1 MGRYLSRFANAALFV
16 LCCFL
21 LAETANAVFAAL
33 LTPAPAD
40 LAAAP
45 TDASPATR
53 SWSER
58 QVILSRNLFNASLL
72 APATPAAFIEE
83 DLEATRLPLRL
94 LGTAAANDAGLSWA
108 AVEDLESRETVLVRI
123 DDEIKR
129 QAQVLRIERKRIV
142 LLENGVLREL
152 VFEDAEIPNVTE
164 TRSRP
169 RSRAQRPSRSA
180 RRSAR
185 RESRNLG
192 DNIRRLAE
200 DRYSVPRRDV
210 DEVMRD
216 PTTLLSQARVAPR
229 FEEGEMVGLQVS
241 SIQAGSVLENV
252 GIENGDVIT
261 ELNGLAINSAEQ
273 LPKAMEEMS
282 QAGEI
287 TFVIERDGEKRTVS
301 FVPE

>member
-1 MGRYLSRFANAALFV
+1 LSRFANAALFV

-21 LAETANAVFAAL
+21 SAETANAVFAAL

-45 TDASPATR
+45 TDAGPATR

-72 APATPAAFIEE
+72 APAAPAAPIEE

-94 LGTAAANDAGLSWA
+94 LGTAAASDAGLSWA
-108 AVEDLESRETVLVRI
+108 AVEDLESRKTMLVRI

-129 QAQVLRIERKRIV
+129 QARVLRIERKRIV
-142 LLENGVLREL
+142 LLEGGAPREL
-152 VFEDAEIPNVTE
+152 VFEDSEIPKVKE
-164 TRSRP
+164 P
-169 RSRAQRPSRSA
+169 RSRSRSRA
-180 RRSAR
+180 NRSSRSSRRSAR
-185 RESRNLG
+185 RESSNLG
-192 DNIRRLAE
+192 ENIRRLAE
-200 DRYSVPRRDV
+200 DRYSVPRSDV

-216 PTTLLSQARVAPR
+216 PATLLSQARVAPL

-241 SIQAGSVLENV
+241 SIKAGSVLENV

-287 TFVIERDGEKRTVS
+287 TFVVEREGEKRTVS